1 MKKIIR
7 AVLALALCNACA
19 VLAQTAAFPTKPMR
33 LVVPLPPG
41 GSNDLIARHVAQ
53 KFGESWGHPVVV
65 ENRPGANTIIGTEQ
79 VVKSAPDGHTLLI
92 GVTSTWNINPV
103 IYPKLSYEPARD
115 LAPVTMLGNHALII
129 AVNPAVPANS
139 LRELVALAKA
149 QPGKLNYGTPAV
161 SFHVVVETFSEAAG
175 ARFNRVPYKGSVPA
189 LAGLLGGDLQF
200 VFIDPPPALPH
211 IRAGKL
217 RALAVTST
225 RRTSYLP
232 DVPTV
237 AEAGIPG
244 FEAVF
249 WIGLFAPAATPR
261 DVIAKLQQEASRA
274 VLGPEG
280 RERMAALGIDP
291 VGNSPEEFAAYLK
304 AEGARYA
311 PVIRAANIGAE

>member
-1 MKKIIR
+1 MKRTMR
-7 AVLALALCNACA
+7 AIFAVVMLGACGA
-19 VLAQTAAFPTKPMR
+19 YAQTASFPNRPVR

-41 GSNDLIARHVAQ
+41 GSNDLIARFVAQ
-53 KFGESWGHPVVV
+53 KFGESWGQPVVV

-103 IYPKLSYEPARD
+103 IYPKLPYEPARD

-139 LRELVALAKA
+139 LREFVALAKS

-161 SFHVVVETFSEAAG
+161 AFHVVVETFSEAAG

-200 VFIDPPPALPH
+200 VFVDPPPALPH

-217 RALAVTST
+217 RALAVTSN

-232 DVPTV
+232 EVPTV

-261 DVIAKLQQEASRA
+261 EVVVKLQQEAARA

-280 RERMAALGIDP
+280 RERMTALGIDP
-291 VGNSPEEFAAYLK
+291 VANSPEEFSAYLK

-311 PVIRAANIGAE
+311 PVIRAANISAE

>member
-7 AVLALALCNACA
+7 CVLALALCNAGA
-19 VLAQTAAFPTKPMR
+19 VLAQTAAFPNKPMR

-53 KFGESWGHPVVV
+53 KFGESWGQPVVV

-103 IYPKLSYEPARD
+103 IYPKLSYEPSRD

-139 LRELVALAKA
+139 LRELVALAKS

-161 SFHVVVETFSEAAG
+161 AFHVVVETFSEAAV

-189 LAGLLGGDLQF
+189 LSGLLGGDLQF

-261 DVIAKLQQEASRA
+261 DIIAKLQQEASRA

-291 VGNSPEEFAAYLK
+291 VGNSPEDFAAYLK

-311 PVIRAANIGAE
+311 PVIRAANITAE